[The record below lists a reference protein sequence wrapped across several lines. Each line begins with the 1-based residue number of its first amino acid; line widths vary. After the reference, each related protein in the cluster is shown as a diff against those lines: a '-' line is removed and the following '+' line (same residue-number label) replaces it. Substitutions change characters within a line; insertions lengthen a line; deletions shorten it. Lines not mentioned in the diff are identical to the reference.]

1 MNIFKFEFKRQ
12 FKSLIIW
19 SIVCSAL
26 VIMFMALF
34 PSMKDMGMQELVG
47 DKLGAMPS
55 TLLEAFN
62 IDEMMDFSNIK
73 DYMGYCLQYIVMAAG
88 IYGLILGASALSKE
102 EKDGTIE
109 FLYSKPIT
117 RNKIV
122 TSKLLASI
130 VIIFIFIFIIGLV
143 TMAIGIIVK
152 PEDIKTI
159 DLLMDIKIM
168 YIGMAMLS
176 YTFMSIGFLLSMIIK
191 ARTNVTAVALG
202 VFFAS
207 YFVGVLGKLKESFE
221 WLIYFSPTD
230 YFIPAKIFKDGF
242 ELRYVI
248 VATVLILVSIV
259 GTYIIYNKKDLGEVV
274 KLIATI

>member
-176 YTFMSIGFLLSMIIK
+176 YTFMSIGFILSMIIK
-191 ARTNVTAVALG
+191 ARTNFTAVALG

-259 GTYIIYNKKDLGEVV
+259 GTYIIYNKKDLG
-274 KLIATI
+274 

>member
-122 TSKLLASI
+122 
-130 VIIFIFIFIIGLV
+130 
-143 TMAIGIIVK
+143 
-152 PEDIKTI
+152 
-159 DLLMDIKIM
+159 
-168 YIGMAMLS
+168 
-176 YTFMSIGFLLSMIIK
+176 FL
-191 ARTNVTAVALG
+191 N
-202 VFFAS
+202 
-207 YFVGVLGKLKESFE
+207 
-221 WLIYFSPTD
+221 
-230 YFIPAKIFKDGF
+230 
-242 ELRYVI
+242 
-248 VATVLILVSIV
+248 
-259 GTYIIYNKKDLGEVV
+259 
-274 KLIATI
+274 